1 MTSSRSYS
9 RAAVDALVACLRDA
23 QDSGSARG
31 ADMVHSVPTAE
42 LLDAASYHGASGH
55 LWRALNGS
63 AAAPEALREELRARY
78 DAAVRHH
85 LAVTWDLRRLT
96 PVLDGSGAR
105 WAVVKGPALADLVY
119 GDAGTRS
126 YADLDVLVEPARF
139 DAVLEALRAAGMEP
153 LDRNWRVIRR
163 SMRGE
168 LHFTLSSGVPLDLH
182 WHLVN
187 MYRGSIAID
196 TRAMLARA
204 VRRQFAGVEA
214 PVLEPTDALLHL
226 ALHGTLSGADRLM
239 WMQDIA
245 MSVRRQPPEWDML
258 VDRARAWHV
267 AAPVGFMLRRTRR
280 VLGAPIPVDAAEALV
295 GRPYLAIAS
304 IVERLSP
311 WQTAKGRVTSPH
323 LLLTRSMGLG
333 LPRTAGWLLART
345 VRHFDPGEPWR
356 SSNFRPSGG
365 RADFD
370 AFVRAVVR
378 SGRTAS

>member
-1 MTSSRSYS
+1 MTGSRSYS
-9 RAAVDALVACLRDA
+9 RAAVDALVACLRDG
-23 QDSGSARG
+23 QDSGSARAHEMVRHVPS
-31 ADMVHSVPTAE
+31 AD
-42 LLDAASYHGASGH
+42 LLDAATYHGVSGH
-55 LWRALNGS
+55 LWRALEEVS
-63 AAAPEALREELRARY
+63 EAPEPLRQELRARY

-85 LAVTWDLRRLT
+85 LAVTWELRRLT

-105 WAVVKGPALADLVY
+105 WAVVKGPALVDLVY
-119 GDAGTRS
+119 GDAGRRS
-126 YADLDVLVEPARF
+126 YADLDVLVEPGRF
-139 DAVLEALRAAGMEP
+139 DAVLDALRGAGMEP

-168 LHFTLSSGVPLDLH
+168 LHFALPSGLPLDLH

-187 MYRGSIAID
+187 MYRGSIDID
-196 TRAMLARA
+196 TAAMLARA

-214 PVLEPTDALLHL
+214 PVLEPTDALIHL

-245 MSVRRQPPEWDML
+245 MAVRRQPPDWGAL
-258 VDRARAWHV
+258 VERAEAWHIE
-267 AAPVGFMLRRTRR
+267 APVGFMLRRTRR
-280 VLGAPIPVDAAEALV
+280 VLGAPIPADASDALV
-295 GRPYLAIAS
+295 GSRYLALAS
-304 IVERLSP
+304 TVERLSP
-311 WQTAKGRVTSPH
+311 WQMATGRVTSLS

-345 VRHFDPGEPWR
+345 LRHFDPGEPWR

-370 AFVRAVVR
+370 AFVSAVVR
-378 SGRTAS
+378 SQPTAR